1 MHDTQVV
8 DHSQSLFTSE
18 IRGSNLVVD
27 SAVSGGYSNVETVQ
41 VSDGGL
47 K

>member
-1 MHDTQVV
+1 MV

-18 IRGSNLVVD
+18 IRGSNQVVD
-27 SAVSGGYSNVETVQ
+27 LVVSGGCSNVETVQ
-41 VSDGGL
+41 VIDGGL